1 MRITL
6 TANKNERERS
16 GEKTYKDE
24 VKIRR
29 HKAGRT
35 DDDDEEDLLN
45 MKFEPKWRRLEKWR
59 RRTCVNDSRA
69 ERETLE
75 YTFFCDHLISLFK
88 LRAEEF
94 TFSVYDKIQ
103 RYEIWSLSH
112 CSSAATSALFGV
124 DFWKWCKM
132 MSMMSG
138 KVEWESCMLSSV
150 GRLMRENLIEFSS
163 NFRLQR
169 RRDLESLVVNVRP
182 KNIHQLWISSCN
194 ITS

>member
-1 MRITL
+1 MIAELNVKLSNILFLWPSDLTFQAASRRIYIFCVRQDQ
-6 TANKNERERS
+6 E
-16 GEKTYKDE
+16 
-24 VKIRR
+24 IR
-29 HKAGRT
+29 
-35 DDDDEEDLLN
+35 N
-45 MKFEPKWRRLEKWR
+45 
-59 RRTCVNDSRA
+59 
-69 ERETLE
+69 
-75 YTFFCDHLISLFK
+75 LF
-88 LRAEEF
+88 
-94 TFSVYDKIQ
+94 
-103 RYEIWSLSH
+103 SLSY

-182 KNIHQLWISSCN
+182 KNIHLPIMNFKLQHYKLEQMTVKVLGKCSNWYQLCPFSTIPKSTSS
-194 ITS
+194 S